1 MERPAEWFYCLLFRP
16 NSFTLITANR
26 VMNFIADTPEDVNG
40 WVEGKK
46 KIIVQQKTLSLST
59 SYYFYNCETAFN

>member
-1 MERPAEWFYCLLFRP
+1 MKRPADLFYSLLFRP

-40 WVEGKK
+40 WVEGNLRK
-46 KIIVQQKTLSLST
+46 S
-59 SYYFYNCETAFN
+59 